1 MTAVMEIGPILSV
14 LKRNKVG
21 ALLMALQI
29 ALTLAVVANALS
41 VIQRHWTD
49 MSRPSGLDETNIF
62 SLQNQW
68 VGEPKDLYARIQTD
82 VAALRSLPG
91 VVDAEATNSYP
102 LSGWTYTWGIRLKNS
117 QANSSIQTN
126 VYIDTS
132 HGLAAQGL
140 RLIAGRWF
148 TADEIAEWNAGKS
161 APYIVVTAALAKR
174 LFPAG
179 DALGGSVYVLDDKP
193 MRIVGI
199 VAQASS
205 GSGSGSG
212 YVDLSTF
219 VPYQFVNNLMFYVVR
234 TKPGQQAAVMQMV
247 KQRLLDISRVRIV
260 DSIQPFS
267 ESRTKVFAVAAATS
281 WLLGTVCALL
291 LAITACGTV
300 GLTML
305 WVGQR
310 RRQIGMRRALG
321 ARRIDILSYFHT
333 ENLLIAGSG
342 ALLGIAGGLGLNL
355 WLTKHLA
362 MVRMSAAYI
371 LVGAC
376 IVLLLSQLAV
386 LWPALRAAA
395 VPPSLAARGL

>member
-1 MTAVMEIGPILSV
+1 
-14 LKRNKVG
+14 
-21 ALLMALQI
+21 
-29 ALTLAVVANALS
+29 
-41 VIQRHWTD
+41 
-49 MSRPSGLDETNIF
+49 
-62 SLQNQW
+62 LQNQW

-102 LSGWTYTWGIRLKNS
+102 LSGWIYTWGIRLKNS
-117 QANSSIQTN
+117 QANSSIQTSL
-126 VYIDTS
+126 YMDTS

-148 TADEIAEWNAGKS
+148 TADEVGEWNAGKS
-161 APYIVVTAALAKR
+161 APFIVVTAALAKR

-199 VAQASS
+199 VEQATS
-205 GSGSGSG
+205 GSGSGAE

-219 VPYQFVNNLMFYVVR
+219 VPYQFVNNLMLYVVR
-234 TKPGQQAAVMQMV
+234 TRPGQQAAVMQV
-247 KQRLLDISRVRIV
+247 AKQRLLDISRVRIV
-260 DSIQPFS
+260 DSIQRFS
-267 ESRTKVFAVAAATS
+267 ESRTKAFAVAAATS
-281 WLLGTVCALL
+281 WLLGTVCVLL

-333 ENLLIAGSG
+333 ENALIAGTG
-342 ALLGIAGGLGLNL
+342 ALLGIAGGLGANL

-362 MVRMSAAYI
+362 MSRMSPAYI
-371 LVGAC
+371 VVGAL
-376 IVLLLSQLAV
+376 IVLVLSQLAV